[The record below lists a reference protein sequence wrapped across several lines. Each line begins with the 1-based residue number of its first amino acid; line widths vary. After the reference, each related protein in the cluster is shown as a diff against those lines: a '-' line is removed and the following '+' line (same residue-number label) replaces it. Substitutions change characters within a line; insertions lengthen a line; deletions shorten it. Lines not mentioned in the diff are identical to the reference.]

1 VSAAEVASLVDLAAR
16 RLLSDIK
23 GIINRD
29 GPVLQRFRDIE
40 DRVHAAER
48 EMEAARQGVHAALIQ
63 HVRNCRNCDEGAH
76 CEVAHQIAAFWT
88 AQVAA

>member
-1 VSAAEVASLVDLAAR
+1 VSAAEVASLVELAAQ
-16 RLLSDIK
+16 RLISDVK
-23 GIINRD
+23 GIISRD

-76 CEVAHQIAAFWT
+76 CELAHQIAEFWKVG
-88 AQVAA
+88 VAA